1 MKRILEI
8 MKRITEGDKKALG
21 DLIGVVV
28 TGSSEER
35 EFAVALMK
43 LHKDAASKSVNAFVK
58 HFLSVTPK
66 SAEAFVDAC
75 QMFGLSAESCGELLK
90 LKGINTDDFIEE
102 NDDAEEVQDFLK
114 DLKSLVEKFNK
125 D

>member
-21 DLIGVVV
+21 DLVGVVLA
-28 TGSSEER
+28 GDSEEK

-43 LHKDAASKSVNAFVK
+43 LHRDAASKSVNAFVK
-58 HFLSVTPK
+58 HFLHVTPK
-66 SAEAFVDAC
+66 SAEDFVTAC
-75 QMFGLSAESCGELLK
+75 QLFDLPAESCSELLK
-90 LKGINTDDFIEE
+90 LKGINTDEFIEE
-102 NDDAEEVQDFLK
+102 DDDDDEVQDFLEG
-114 DLKSLVEKFNK
+114 LKSLVEKFNK